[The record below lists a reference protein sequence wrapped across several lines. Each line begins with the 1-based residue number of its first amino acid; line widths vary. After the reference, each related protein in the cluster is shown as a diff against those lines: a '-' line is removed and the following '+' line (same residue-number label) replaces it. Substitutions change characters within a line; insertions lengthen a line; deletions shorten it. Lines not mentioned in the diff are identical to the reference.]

1 MGIEWSRLQ
10 STAGAELNQV
20 ELDRYLDILRRLK
33 LAGITPMVVLHHF
46 TNPPWISQM
55 GGWTNPAVVR
65 AFVDYVRK
73 LVPLLKEHVYIWNTF
88 NEPDTYASLCYLLG
102 GFPPCQ
108 KWQLGAFRKVIRH
121 MAEAHIQSSQVIRQH
136 YTNCVVPEVG
146 IAKNWTV
153 FGAYQKFAVWD
164 QALAAFCHHIF
175 NEFVVETFMGGSR
188 RTASTYLGLNYY
200 GRSRFL
206 NFQPMV
212 PAGGASA
219 EKLSRLG
226 IVCDDMVER
235 YPVGLG
241 LMLEEL
247 YRRYQL
253 PIYLTEHGAAS
264 TNSEFRI
271 HDLNQHLQVLEQTMK
286 KGVDVR
292 GFFYWSLLDNFEWQF
307 GYSKKFGLYA
317 VDFADE
323 TLPRKITAV
332 GEFYRQ
338 ICQSSLLKAELPR
351 QKL

>member
-1 MGIEWSRLQ
+1 
-10 STAGAELNQV
+10 
-20 ELDRYLDILRRLK
+20 
-33 LAGITPMVVLHHF
+33 
-46 TNPPWISQM
+46 
-55 GGWTNPAVVR
+55 
-65 AFVDYVRK
+65 
-73 LVPLLKEHVYIWNTF
+73 
-88 NEPDTYASLCYLLG
+88 
-102 GFPPCQ
+102 
-108 KWQLGAFRKVIRH
+108 
-121 MAEAHIQSSQVIRQH
+121 VIRQH